1 MICPKCHQELYDGAV
16 CCPDC
21 GISVAE
27 MADSAPYSMTAADAS
42 GENKWLWRILGFCL
56 GYGGFILWAVYRRSN
71 PVRAK
76 ASAQGALVSSVLG
89 TLAECFVAYIMVC
102 HSDHP

>member
-21 GISVAE
+21 GLSVAE
-27 MADSAPYSMTAADAS
+27 MADLPVSAAEAD
-42 GENKWLWRILGFCL
+42 GWRENKWLWRILGFWL
-56 GYGGFILWAVYRRSN
+56 GYLGFILWAVYRRSH
-71 PVRAK
+71 PQRAK
-76 ASAQGALVSSVLG
+76 AAAQGALVSSVLG

-102 HSDHP
+102 HRDHP